1 MSNGL
6 INRQYVGA
14 RYVPKIVGEWNKALQ
29 YEALSVVT
37 YMGNSFTSK
46 VPVPANSVE
55 INNTDYWVNTA
66 NYNAQVAEYKEIVEK
81 EIEDRKNADTEILD
95 NLTDEIKN
103 RKSAD
108 TEISNNLTNEINN
121 RNNADI
127 EISENLTK
135 EINNRKSADTEISN
149 NLTNEINNR
158 KNADKDNILW
168 IGDSYSVN
176 YNHKLPNGV
185 RNMLNAKNWYEHSR
199 GGAGFEGAWNGVTF
213 NDLIEEAKNEMTDA
227 QKDMIKYVYIVGGA
241 NDSSFTW
248 TAIKPKVI
256 STVANARNSFP
267 NAQVVFIFA
276 SSAFNTFSDLYTKTL
291 NMSNDNLVP
300 CIFAMPYYYLTGS
313 FYNDDNV
320 HYTEAATNYI
330 ISVIS
335 NLICGSSYIPTVTI
349 NNSKSCFMGWTAIN
363 NQLQFSAPTGELRI
377 RTPYLSLT
385 KSTEEAFETDEYGNT
400 ILLKSIPI
408 SNENRNVIPLRST
421 RIFVQLKIK
430 GVIYTDFLE
439 CSLDNTAH
447 QLMWTTDKSY
457 PATKDMIIKIIA

>member
-1 MSNGL
+1 MINRKRGKSNMSNGL
-6 INRQYVGA
+6 INRQYVGS
-14 RYVPKIVGEWNKALQ
+14 RYVPKIMGEWNKALQ

-55 INNTDYWVNTA
+55 INNTDYWVNTG
-66 NYNAQVAEYKEIVEK
+66 NYNAQVTEYKEMVEK
-81 EIEDRKNADTEILD
+81 EIEDRKNT
-95 NLTDEIKN
+95 
-103 RKSAD
+103 
-108 TEISNNLTNEINN
+108 
-121 RNNADI
+121 
-127 EISENLTK
+127 
-135 EINNRKSADTEISN
+135 DTEISN

-199 GGAGFEGAWNGVTF
+199 GGAGFAGEWGGVNF
-213 NDLIEEAKNEMTDA
+213 NDLIEEAKNEMSDT
-227 QKDMIKYVYIVGGA
+227 QKEMIKYVYIVGGA

-248 TAIKPKVI
+248 DVIKPKVI

-276 SSAFNTFSDLYTKTL
+276 SSAFNTYLDLLNKT
-291 NMSNDNLVP
+291 NNISNDNLMP
-300 CIFAMPYYYLTGS
+300 CIFAMPYYYLTGA

-320 HYTEAATNYI
+320 HYTEGATNYI

-335 NLICGSSYIPTVTI
+335 NLICGSSYIPTYTA
-349 NNSKSCFMGWTAIN
+349 NNAESCFEGWTAISK
-363 NQLQFSAPTGELRI
+363 QLQFSAPTGKLKI
-377 RTPYLSLT
+377 KTPYLALS
-385 KSTEEAFETDEYGNT
+385 KSTEEPFGTNKYGNT

-408 SNENRNVIPLRST
+408 SNENRYVIPLMPT
-421 RIFVQLKIK
+421 KIFVQLKIK
-430 GVIYTDFLE
+430 NVTYTDYLE
-439 CSLDNTAH
+439 CELDKTTN
-447 QLMWTTDKSY
+447 QLVWSTDNSY
-457 PATKDMIIKIIA
+457 PATKDMIIKIIG